1 MIPIEFKPKPDIT
14 AYELAMIMTWR
25 LKMHG
30 LAALEEMTEELT
42 QHTMRHFKVL
52 ELPQPEKTIS
62 SKAFNWIT
70 KPFGRFTNSLNK
82 S

>member
-1 MIPIEFKPKPDIT
+1 MTPIEFKPKPDIT

-30 LAALEEMTEELT
+30 PAALEKMTEELT
-42 QHTMRHFKVL
+42 QHTMRHFKVI
-52 ELPQPEKTIS
+52 EPPPPEKTIF

-70 KPFGRFTNSLNK
+70 KPFGRVTNSLNK

>member
-42 QHTMRHFKVL
+42 QHTMRHFEVL
-52 ELPQPEKTIS
+52 ELPPPDKTIFS
-62 SKAFNWIT
+62 TAWNWIK
-70 KPFGRFTNSLNK
+70 KPVAT
-82 S
+82 

>member
-30 LAALEEMTEELT
+30 LAALEAMTEELS
-42 QHTMRHFKVL
+42 QHTMRHFEICEPPPPK
-52 ELPQPEKTIS
+52 KTIF
-62 SKAFNWIT
+62 SKAWDWI
-70 KPFGRFTNSLNK
+70 KNL
-82 S
+82 

>member
-1 MIPIEFKPKPDIT
+1 MILIEFKPKPDIT

-42 QHTMRHFKVL
+42 EHTMRHFKVI
-52 ELPQPEKTIS
+52 ELPPPKRTIF
-62 SKAFNWIT
+62 SKAWNWIK
-70 KPFGRFTNSLNK
+70 KPATT
-82 S
+82 